1 MKHFWIG
8 LGILGTL
15 LAGSVLGLRLLDRQ
29 TQAVAAR
36 LEQAA
41 GAREP
46 EEMVRAAE
54 EARIAWRRYYGLMAM
69 VTDHA
74 GMDEIAAGF
83 AELEQ
88 LEQDRDPGEIGRQCR
103 ALALRVR
110 MLYGTERLTYY
121 NFL

>member
-8 LGILGTL
+8 AGILAVL
-15 LAGSVLGLRLLDRQ
+15 LAGSLLGLRVLERQ
-29 TQAVAAR
+29 TDAVAVR

-41 GAREP
+41 MTGDPAERRAQARE
-46 EEMVRAAE
+46 
-54 EARIAWRRYYGLMAM
+54 ARLIWRRYYGLMAM

-83 AELEQ
+83 AELET
-88 LEQDRDPGEIGRQCR
+88 LEGEEDPAELDRLCR

-121 NFL
+121 NFF